1 MEFGLREIYTAVCN
15 TVMGREELGGG
26 CGGGKTPIKFI
37 TVNEI
42 IPIDLA
48 GDGLYMF

>member
-15 TVMGREELGGG
+15 TLMGVGWEGGQD
-26 CGGGKTPIKFI
+26 GKTPIKLI

-48 GDGLYMF
+48 GEGLYMF